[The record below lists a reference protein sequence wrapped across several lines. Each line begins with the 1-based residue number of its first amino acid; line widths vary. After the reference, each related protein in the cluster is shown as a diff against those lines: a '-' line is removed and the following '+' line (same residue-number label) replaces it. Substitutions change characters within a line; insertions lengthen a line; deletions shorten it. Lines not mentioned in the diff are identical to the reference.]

1 MSIAEFRF
9 RQGLLGVIFAGTLAV
24 TGCAS
29 TGNKIVADEQ
39 PVAKDSASAAAEG
52 VRDDRGAVES
62 ISVVGDGDRVLIGM
76 TVPAK
81 YTVFKLADPANPNS
95 AKLVIDMP
103 DVNVDRVS
111 SPISVDN
118 SYLKDI
124 TAQSYSVDRD
134 TGKNIGRIVIV
145 LKQGVEYD
153 IKSGSNSLLVSL
165 RKDDGTHAAEAQA
178 QPASPEALAAA
189 QDIKKEDGKTAEVG
203 KEDDMKEAPAPQAAA
218 PAEPEP
224 LKAAA
229 APVPVKSASRILRVE
244 SSTEGGNTV
253 IRIVTDGTVGDF
265 KSFDLDSPSR
275 VVVDVKDVENS
286 TGKRSVQLNGR
297 YVKAVRIAD
306 HDGKARLVL
315 DASKKAL
322 PPHSI
327 YKTGDTIVLTF
338 GPRVVQAAYREDG
351 LKPPVRTA
359 VAAVAEGSAVKNA
372 AAEGAA
378 VPEEPAGAE
387 PAPAPVAPEAAQEP
401 PVDSKEADRPAEAPK
416 PAEAARPFDNGITIE
431 RVDFKKVNGASRLT
445 VAASK
450 ETEYAVNESKD
461 GTTVVIDIK
470 GAVIPGELTRTL
482 DAAKLNTPVQTISA
496 YQESLAPVKDVRILI
511 KLKDRTAYSIKA
523 EGAELRVDFA
533 ASAVAK
539 PAAPPAEAAMS
550 AGNAV
555 MEQKAEEAPPRKG
568 YTGKK
573 IDLDMMDANVSD
585 VLRLLAEVSNLNII
599 ASDDVKGTIS
609 LRLKSV
615 PWDQAFDI
623 ILRAKELDS
632 IREGNVVRVAPA
644 SKIRLEKEAALT
656 SKKAQEKLESLDTRF
671 ISVNYGTADDLVKQ
685 VKNVL
690 SDRGEVISDKRT
702 NTLIVRDIKKGVD
715 AAAELVRRL
724 DKQTPQVL
732 IEARIVE
739 ASSNFARDLGI
750 QWGLDYGTG
759 GNVSTQTFGS
769 SGTTGQV
776 ESRAQTPNS
785 NITVSGADQYAV
797 NLPATGTAGTL
808 GALGFIFGKTGSNPF
823 MLDLRLSAGESQG
836 RLKTISRP
844 RITTL
849 DNKEAKIEQGESI
862 PFETT
867 SASGTSTTFVDAN
880 LSLVVTPHIT
890 PDGSVLMKIKAS
902 RNSIGTFRTSSGQP
916 SINKKESVTEVLV
929 QDGETTVIGGIVI
942 SDKSETDQGIPYLK
956 NLPVLGWLFK
966 SNSVSDQQ
974 QELLIFI
981 TPTIIKEKIVG

>member
-39 PVAKDSASAAAEG
+39 PVAKDSASAAVEG
-52 VRDDRGAVES
+52 VRDDKGAVES

-111 SPISVDN
+111 SPIAVDN
-118 SYLKDI
+118 AYLKDI
-124 TAQSYSVDRD
+124 TAQSYSVDKD
-134 TGKNIGRIVIV
+134 TAKNIGRIVIV

-165 RKDDGTHAAEAQA
+165 RKDDGTRVAEAQV

-189 QDIKKEDGKTAEVG
+189 QDIKKEDGKTAEVK
-203 KEDDMKEAPAPQAAA
+203 KEDDMKEAPAP
-218 PAEPEP
+218 PEP
-224 LKAAA
+224 FKAAA
-229 APVPVKSASRILRVE
+229 APPPVKTASRILRVE
-244 SSTEGGNTV
+244 SSTEGPNTV
-253 IRIVTDGTVGDF
+253 IKIVTDGTVGDF

-297 YVKAVRIAD
+297 HIKAVRIAE

-315 DASKKAL
+315 DAAKKAL

-338 GPRVVQAAYREDG
+338 GPRVVQAAYGEDG

-372 AAEGAA
+372 AASGAA
-378 VPEEPAGAE
+378 VPEESAGAE

-401 PVDSKEADRPAEAPK
+401 PVVSKEADKPAEAPK
-416 PAEAARPFDNGITIE
+416 PAEAARAVDNGITIE

-461 GTTVVIDIK
+461 GATVVIDIK
-470 GAVIPGELTRTL
+470 GAVISGELTRTL

-511 KLKDRTAYSIKA
+511 KLKDRTAYSVKA

-533 ASAVAK
+533 ASAVAR

-555 MEQKAEEAPPRKG
+555 MEQKAEEAMPRKG

-609 LRLKSV
+609 LRLKNV

-623 ILRAKELDS
+623 ILRAKDLDS

-715 AAAELVRRL
+715 AATELVRRL

-776 ESRAQTPNS
+776 DSRTQTPNS

-808 GALGFIFGKTGSNPF
+808 GALGFIFGKTGNNPF
-823 MLDLRLSAGESQG
+823 LLDLRLSAGESQG

-867 SASGTSTTFVDAN
+867 SASGTTTTFVDAN

-916 SINKKESVTEVLV
+916 SIAKKESVTEVLV

>member
-9 RQGLLGVIFAGTLAV
+9 RHGLLGVIFAGTLAI
-24 TGCAS
+24 TGCAV
-29 TGNKIVADEQ
+29 TGNKTVAEEQ
-39 PVAKDSASAAAEG
+39 PGAKDSASAAVEG
-52 VRDDRGAVES
+52 VQDDKGAVES
-62 ISVVGDGDRVLIGM
+62 INVVGDGDKVLIGM

-103 DVNVDRVS
+103 EVNVDKVS
-111 SPISVDN
+111 SPIAVDN
-118 SYLKDI
+118 PYLKDI
-124 TAQSYSVDRD
+124 TAQSYSVDKG

-165 RKDDGTHAAEAQA
+165 RKDDGTHAAEAQV
-178 QPASPEALAAA
+178 QPATTEAPAAA
-189 QDIKKEDGKTAEVG
+189 QEVKREDDKTTEVKKED
-203 KEDDMKEAPAPQAAA
+203 DRKEAAAPQAAA
-218 PAEPEP
+218 PAGPEP
-224 LKAAA
+224 LKTVS
-229 APVPVKSASRILRVE
+229 APATVKKASRILRVE

-253 IRIVTDGTVGDF
+253 IKIVADGTVGDF
-265 KSFDLDSPSR
+265 NSFELDSPAR
-275 VVVDVKDVENS
+275 VVVDVRDVENS

-297 YVKAVRIAD
+297 YIKAVRLAD

-327 YKTGDTIVLTF
+327 YKTDDTIVLTF
-338 GPRVVQAAYREDG
+338 GPKVVQAVYREDG
-351 LKPPVRTA
+351 LKPAVKTA

-378 VPEEPAGAE
+378 VPAEPAGAQ
-387 PAPAPVAPEAAQEP
+387 PAEVPVAPEAAA
-401 PVDSKEADRPAEAPK
+401 VSKEADKTAEAPK
-416 PAEAARPFDNGITIE
+416 PAEAARPADNGITIE

-450 ETEYAVNESKD
+450 ATEYAVNESKD

-470 GAVIPGELTRTL
+470 GAAIPGELTRTL

-511 KLKDRTAYSIKA
+511 KLKDRASYRVKA
-523 EGAELRVDFA
+523 EGAELYVDFA
-533 ASAVAK
+533 AAAIAQ
-539 PAAPPAEAAMS
+539 PAAPPVEVARAAENAA
-550 AGNAV
+550 GDR
-555 MEQKAEEAPPRKG
+555 KAEEAPPKKG
-568 YTGKK
+568 YAGKK

-609 LRLKSV
+609 LRLKNV

-623 ILRAKELDS
+623 ILRSKELDS
-632 IREGNVVRVAPA
+632 VREGNVVRVAPA
-644 SKIRLEKEAALT
+644 SRIRLEKEAALT
-656 SKKAQEKLESLDTRF
+656 SKKAQEKLESLDTKF
-671 ISVNYGTADDLVKQ
+671 IPVNYGTADDLVKQ

-690 SDRGEVISDKRT
+690 SDRGEVIGDKRT

-715 AAAELVRRL
+715 AATELVRRL

-750 QWGLDYGTG
+750 QWGLDYGAG
-759 GNVSTQTFGS
+759 GNVRTQILGS
-769 SGTTGQV
+769 QGTTGQV
-776 ESRAQTPNS
+776 DTSTQTSTYNS
-785 NITVSGADQYAV
+785 SITAAGADQYAV

-808 GALGFIFGKTGSNPF
+808 GALGFIFGKSGASPLL
-823 MLDLRLSAGESQG
+823 LDLRLSAGESQG

-867 SASGTSTTFVDAN
+867 SASGTTTTFVDAN

-956 NLPVLGWLFK
+956 DLPVLGWLFK
-966 SNSVSDQQ
+966 SKSVSDQQ